1 MKTIS
6 GHMMECEEWGWGVHV
21 DMKLHKST
29 YERNTRR
36 TRVVS
41 VCMGTEWGMR
51 WGLVRVRRPLT
62 PNRRRNFRD
71 NQLTGTLPPEWSAL
85 TSLIH
90 L

>member
-1 MKTIS
+1 MDIWKLRE
-6 GHMMECEEWGWGVHV
+6 GLCV

-41 VCMGTEWGMR
+41 ACMGTEWGMR

-62 PNRRRNFRD
+62 PKRRRNLGD

-85 TSLIH
+85 TSLKD

>member
-1 MKTIS
+1 MLF
-6 GHMMECEEWGWGVHV
+6 GVRTV
-21 DMKLHKST
+21 DMKLYKST
-29 YERNTRR
+29 YERNTTR

-62 PNRRRNFRD
+62 PKRRRNLAT
-71 NQLTGTLPPEWSAL
+71 NQLTGTLPPEWSGL
-85 TSLIH
+85 TSLTT

>member
-1 MKTIS
+1 MR
-6 GHMMECEEWGWGVHV
+6 V
-21 DMKLHKST
+21 DMKLHMST

-36 TRVVS
+36 MWVVS

-62 PNRRRNFRD
+62 PKRRRDLRT
-71 NQLTGTLPPEWSAL
+71 NQLTGTLPPEWGTL
-85 TSLIH
+85 TSLTH